1 MAVYVFAHHNTWY
14 LTVYQDLGVTDVT
27 LANMVEDRVQRL
39 RDGMGPG
46 CEMKPIL
53 GPVTVKLS
61 INSHMLDVEVKQ
73 GKNVYSCVEKE
84 HI

>member
-14 LTVYQDLGVTDVT
+14 LTVYQDLGVTEVT
-27 LANMVEDRVQRL
+27 LATIIDERLQRI
-39 RDGMGPG
+39 RDGKGPG
-46 CEMKPIL
+46 CEIKPML

-61 INSHMLDVEVKQ
+61 ANSHMLDVEVKQ

-84 HI
+84 RI